1 MRTEFEVF
9 MPHAKETRLIYKR
22 LGIPGYTTDIDTLK
36 DVADAICVDF
46 PAETKKKSF
55 AKPRPREAFFPSAGT
70 PRLRIFSSDRR

>member
-1 MRTEFEVF
+1 

-46 PAETKKKSF
+46 PAEEAETSRSF
-55 AKPRPREAFFPSAGT
+55 FSVGGNAAAQDFF
-70 PRLRIFSSDRR
+70 F